1 MGDIYMCKYDY
12 RNSFIDYEHEKRIYF
27 YQYIS
32 TLLGNLISTS
42 CEVNELIGWL
52 SVLSNGY
59 TDRYPDFYNFE
70 NNEEL
75 RKDEKIGEYTYIRQV
90 SQSDMRIYS
99 IISSIH
105 EDFGWKKIDV
115 LSEITDKIYYLVDE
129 IIHPYHRKNLDIE
142 NIRFYV
148 EVEYIDDK
156 TQKEIEETTT
166 IKYDK
171 TEV

>member
-1 MGDIYMCKYDY
+1 M
-12 RNSFIDYEHEKRIYF
+12 
-27 YQYIS
+27 
-32 TLLGNLISTS
+32 
-42 CEVNELIGWL
+42 
-52 SVLSNGY
+52 
-59 TDRYPDFYNFE
+59 
-70 NNEEL
+70 
-75 RKDEKIGEYTYIRQV
+75 
-90 SQSDMRIYS
+90 
-99 IISSIH
+99 
-105 EDFGWKKIDV
+105 KKIDV